1 MKPREV
7 DNNMAKKEVA
17 NQLKAKFRNHER
29 MLGTFIWM
37 GGASTV
43 EAIGY
48 SGLDFIII
56 DNEHGP
62 FDVETTQGMIR
73 TAELSDLTSCVRITN
88 VTRTNVLK
96 QLDAG
101 AEAIIVPDVKTVQ
114 ELKDLVRYA
123 KYYPL
128 GERGVAFARKAGY
141 GFADCTQHGLQNY
154 FDTMNS
160 ETLLIPQ
167 CETKECVDIIEDVVA
182 VEGIDGIFIGPYDLS
197 ASLGH
202 PGDFEAPVVKEA
214 LEKVIKAVKDAGKL
228 LMIFTF
234 NKDDVKRYYDMGAD
248 AVVYS
253 SDVNVMVSAF
263 QSDIKDIQE

>member
-1 MKPREV
+1 
-7 DNNMAKKEVA
+7 MAKKEVA
-17 NQLKAKFRNHER
+17 NQLKEKFRNREKV
-29 MLGTFIWM
+29 LGTFIWM

-43 EAIGY
+43 EALGY
-48 SGLDFIII
+48 TGLDFIII

-73 TAELSDLTSCVRITN
+73 TAELSDMTSCVRITN

-101 AEAIIVPDVKTVQ
+101 AEAIIVPDVKHLS
-114 ELKDLVRYA
+114 EIKDLVRYA
-123 KYYPL
+123 KYYPV

-141 GFADCTQHGLQNY
+141 GYADSTQHGLQNY
-154 FDTMNS
+154 FDTMNR

-167 CETKECVDIIEDVVA
+167 CETKECVELIDDIVA

-202 PGDFEAPVVKEA
+202 PGEFEAPAVKEA
-214 LEKVIKAVKDAGKL
+214 LHKVITAVRNAGKL

-234 NKDDVKRYYDMGAD
+234 NKDDIRKYYDMGAD
-248 AVVYS
+248 AVVYA
-253 SDVNVMVSAF
+253 SDVNVMVDAF
-263 QSDIKDIQE
+263 RRDIKDTLGNTSD